1 MYDGRFPCLNGHEP
15 GDPPIAPGRE
25 RSEVEELQRVI
36 EEAPTYAQ
44 LVTGVPPGPADAQSR
59 YTILPEG
66 KSYDD
71 KFVFGIYHGGKMV
84 GCADFVRGYPTPRTA
99 YLGLLLISEKHQRRG
114 IGRVAFQL
122 LEDFVR
128 SWGTCDRIRLAVV
141 RTNAQVVPSGRL
153 LGSTLRA
160 RSSPIGTVP
169 SHPRACSLRSAWRRR
184 LPDQELGT
192 EPCVTP

>member
-1 MYDGRFPCLNGHEP
+1 MDTNQVTIRLLEG
-15 GDPPIAPGRE
+15 E
-25 RSEVEELQRVI
+25 RSEMEDLQRVI

-44 LVTGVPPGPADAQSR
+44 LVTGVPPGPADAQST

-84 GCADFVRGYPTPRTA
+84 GCADLVRGHPTPRTA

-114 IGRVAFQL
+114 IGRVAFRL

-141 RTNAQVVPSGRL
+141 RTNAQVVPFWEALGFDATGEIKPYRYGSVASESVLFEKRL
-153 LGSTLRA
+153 A
-160 RSSPIGTVP
+160 
-169 SHPRACSLRSAWRRR
+169 
-184 LPDQELGT
+184 
-192 EPCVTP
+192 